1 MSRPSTRASSKV
13 EVMQID
19 PVNDDEFTSSYG
31 DDPDDMPQGSSD
43 DDYDSDD
50 SSDGNEAE
58 SSGCLPLKLSRDDD
72 NSGSESEFSDHDS
85 SESVDAYVRRWN
97 RGSRSTSTL
106 GEWSRIYKTMQRWSA
121 ISLLVLPNL

>member
-1 MSRPSTRASSKV
+1 
-13 EVMQID
+13 MQID

-31 DDPDDMPQGSSD
+31 DDSDDMPQGSSD

-50 SSDGNEAE
+50 SFDGSEAE
-58 SSGCLPLKLSRDDD
+58 SSGSLPLKPSRDDD

-97 RGSRSTSTL
+97 RGSRSTATL